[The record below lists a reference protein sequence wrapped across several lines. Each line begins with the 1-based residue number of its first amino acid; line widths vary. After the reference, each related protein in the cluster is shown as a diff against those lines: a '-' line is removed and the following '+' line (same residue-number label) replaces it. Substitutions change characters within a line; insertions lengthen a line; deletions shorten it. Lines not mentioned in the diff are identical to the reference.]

1 MKYWFPVALY
11 CCMIFGVSSI
21 STAQLPETLPNLDKL
36 VHMSEY
42 ALLAAL
48 FARAVRHTSQRE
60 WHLLIWVM
68 AIFFV
73 AFYGITDEFH
83 QSFVAGRSSDLA
95 DWLAGMTATC
105 AATTGRWFG
114 SWFFSRLGFGFPFVI
129 GFIESGTLKDHPGSG
144 TDQSLEFGLAAFRAL
159 GKFSF

>member
-1 MKYWFPVALY
+1 MLFSQEGNSLKFMKYWFPVALY

-21 STAQLPETLPNLDKL
+21 SNIQLPDTLPNSDKF

-95 DWLAGMTATC
+95 DWLADITGGSVG
-105 AATTGRWFG
+105 AAVYLLWVSKTRKKI
-114 SWFFSRLGFGFPFVI
+114 S
-129 GFIESGTLKDHPGSG
+129 
-144 TDQSLEFGLAAFRAL
+144 
-159 GKFSF
+159 